1 MKVLVTGGNGFIG
14 HAVCAELK
22 SRGHEPVIF
31 DRHQESAPARFITPP
46 PEVTTPAQIAE
57 LQKALNDL
65 AGDSAFHQK
74 VIVLP
79 PGARHEGSDTEFL
92 LGDIKDATAVTD
104 AIAHVDACIHL
115 AGILGTS
122 ETISNPRPAAETN
135 ILGGLNVLEACAQ
148 YKTPLVNIAVGNH
161 FENSTYSITKTTV
174 ERFAKMYAK
183 YRDLPVCNVR
193 AFNVYGPGQ
202 SVAQPYGTSRVRK
215 IIPSFIA
222 RALHG
227 EPIQVYGD
235 GSQVMDMIYITDAAK
250 CLVTALEDGLAY
262 GRAFTYEAGTGRRTT
277 VKQIAELTAAEVQ
290 RETGSTVP
298 IEYLPMRPG
307 ETPGSEVLADPD
319 MVCLLRDPD
328 DLVKL
333 EDGLH
338 ETVAH
343 YRKVFGK

>member
-14 HAVCAELK
+14 KAVVAELE
-22 SRGHEPVIF
+22 SRRYSPVIF
-31 DRHQESAPARFITPP
+31 DRHQERTPARFITPP
-46 PEVTTPAQIAE
+46 PDAVTPAQISE
-57 LQKALNDL
+57 LQKALDDL

-74 VIVLP
+74 VIILP
-79 PGARHEGSDTEFL
+79 PGMKHEGSDTEFL
-92 LGDIKDATAVTD
+92 LGDVCDATAVTD
-104 AIAHVDACIHL
+104 AVAHVDAVIHL

-148 YKTPLVNIAVGNH
+148 YRTPLVNIAVGNH

-183 YRDLPVCNVR
+183 YRGLPVCSVR
-193 AFNVYGPGQ
+193 AYNVYGPGQ

-227 EPIQVYGD
+227 EAIQVYGD

-250 CLVTALEDGLAY
+250 CLVRALEEGVAH
-262 GRAFTYEAGTGRRTT
+262 GQSFTYSAGTGRRTT
-277 VKQIAELTAAEVQ
+277 VKEIAEAVRAEVW
-290 RETGSTVP
+290 REAGHSAHV
-298 IEYLPMRPG
+298 EYLPMRSG
-307 ETPGSEVLADPD
+307 ETPGSEVLADAEE
-319 MVCLLRDPD
+319 VSRLIDPD
-328 DLVKL
+328 NLVKL

-338 ETVAH
+338 EAVVF
-343 YRKVFGK
+343 YRKLFGK

>member
-1 MKVLVTGGNGFIG
+1 MKVLVTGGVGFLG
-14 HAVCAELK
+14 KAVVQELRQ
-22 SRGHEPVIF
+22 RGHDPVIF
-31 DRHQESAPARFITPP
+31 DRNQ
-46 PEVTTPAQIAE
+46 
-57 LQKALNDL
+57 
-65 AGDSAFHQK
+65 GDSKKSPWLEFASGGGGFTTY
-74 VIVLP
+74 
-79 PGARHEGSDTEFL
+79 RTTEWI
-92 LGDIKDATAVTD
+92 LGDVRDATAITD
-104 AIAHVDACIHL
+104 AISHVDACIHL
-115 AGILGTS
+115 AGILGTT
-122 ETISNPRPAAETN
+122 ETILNPRPAVETN

-148 YKTPLVNIAVGNH
+148 YKTPLVNIAVGNWQ
-161 FENSTYSITKTTV
+161 EYSTYSISKTTV
-174 ERFAKMYAK
+174 ERFTIMYARF
-183 YRDLPVCNVR
+183 RDLPACSVR

-262 GRAFTYEAGTGRRTT
+262 GKAFTYEAGTGRRTT
-277 VKQIAELTAAEVQ
+277 VKQIAELTAAEVE
-290 RETGSTVP
+290 RETGNAVSV
-298 IEYLPMRPG
+298 EYLPMRSG

-319 MVCLLRDPD
+319 VACLLRHPD

-343 YRKVFGK
+343 YRKLFGK